1 MNPASAPRV
10 SLLGKTNLDEFCQHS
25 LLISALRTCAAL
37 QVLATH
43 LRGEFY
49 PSLRTVSEPALWYQ
63 ALAFLT
69 GFGHLSVVIFFL
81 LSGWLVGGSVLNKL
95 GQPRLLASYAIDRV
109 TRLWIVLIPGF
120 VLTLVLGT
128 VTGSVDPTRVSYAP
142 DDAYS
147 LTTFLGNLFGLQGMA
162 VPRFG
167 GNYALWSLA
176 NEIWY
181 YALFPLLLL
190 PSIGKSRFA
199 KAAGPLLA
207 IFIASQLL
215 ADISLYFLIWLLGVG
230 FSRVR
235 IVLSRPMRLA
245 LVAVLLA
252 LAAYL
257 RLSGSIGTLIVAT
270 FPEDLLFSL
279 LFLCLLSSLQF
290 PAERSRPGNRIAIAL
305 GVLAPFSF
313 TLYVIHYPLL
323 YLIKHLGQPYGI
335 SHLSPTDP
343 ASMLVYG
350 ALFAGIVAFAWLFHL
365 PFEAQT
371 NRLRR
376 FVKRILLEPRDA
388 AYSGAPM
395 RDS

>member
-10 SLLGKTNLDEFCQHS
+10 SLLGKTNLDESCQHS

-181 YALFPLLLL
+181 YALFPLLL
-190 PSIGKSRFA
+190 PIIGKSRFA

-371 NRLRR
+371 NGLRR

>member
-10 SLLGKTNLDEFCQHS
+10 SLLGKTNLDESCQHS

-190 PSIGKSRFA
+190 PIIGKSRFA

-252 LAAYL
+252 LAAHL

>member
-1 MNPASAPRV
+1 MS
-10 SLLGKTNLDEFCQHS
+10 
-25 LLISALRTCAAL
+25 
-37 QVLATH
+37 
-43 LRGEFY
+43 
-49 PSLRTVSEPALWYQ
+49 WYS
-63 ALAFLT
+63 
-69 GFGHLSVVIFFL
+69 GFGVRLRL
-81 LSGWLVGGSVLNKL
+81 PSVL
-95 GQPRLLASYAIDRV
+95 PWY
-109 TRLWIVLIPGF
+109 P
-120 VLTLVLGT
+120 
-128 VTGSVDPTRVSYAP
+128 
-142 DDAYS
+142 
-147 LTTFLGNLFGLQGMA
+147 
-162 VPRFG
+162 
-167 GNYALWSLA
+167 LA

-190 PSIGKSRFA
+190 PIIGKSRFA

-215 ADISLYFLIWLLGVG
+215 DDISLYFLIWLLGVG

-395 RDS
+395 LDS

>member
-1 MNPASAPRV
+1 MNPPSKPRV
-10 SLLGKTNLDEFCQHS
+10 RLLAKTNLNEDYQHS
-25 LLISALRTCAAL
+25 LVISALRSLAAL

-63 ALAFLT
+63 VLAFLT
-69 GFGHLSVVIFFL
+69 GFGHLAVVLFFL

-95 GQPRLLASYAIDRV
+95 GQPRLLAAYAIDRV

-120 VLTLVLGT
+120 ILTIALAA
-128 VTGSVDPTRVSYAP
+128 VTGQVNPQQVSYASGNE
-142 DDAYS
+142 YS
-147 LTTFLGNLFGLQGMA
+147 VTAFLGNLFGLQGMA

-167 GNYALWSLA
+167 GNYSLWSLA

-190 PSIGKSRFA
+190 PFVGKSRVTRIG
-199 KAAGPLLA
+199 GPLLA
-207 IFIASQLL
+207 ACIATQLL
-215 ADISLYFLIWLLGVG
+215 FDITLYFLIWLLGVA
-230 FSRVR
+230 FSRVQLE
-235 IVLSRPMRLA
+235 LSRAVRCL
-245 LVAVLLA
+245 LIVVLLA

-257 RLSGSIGTLIVAT
+257 RLSGSIGTLIAAT
-270 FPEDLLFSL
+270 FPEDLVFSL

-290 PAERSRPGNRIAIAL
+290 RADHKRPGNRFARL
-305 GVLAPFSF
+305 VGLLAPFSF

-323 YLIKHLGQPYGI
+323 YLIKHLGPAFGI
-335 SHLSPTDP
+335 GQLSTTDP
-343 ASMLVYG
+343 GSVLVYC

-371 NRLRR
+371 NRVRS
-376 FVKRILLEPRDA
+376 FVKRLVLEPGATPYA
-388 AYSGAPM
+388 APGL